1 MVLLLS
7 PAVYASPEPGA
18 FPDIPFIVFSD
29 YISKNF
35 NSDITLSTV
44 FLIFF
49 SLIENPDL
57 LNLHA
62 RQKIKVLEIE
72 RPTQATGWL
81 KCFARALYERAQK
94 QDTEEML
101 FTSSD
106 LLQFTS
112 EDKRITPLTL
122 KLDQLAVVLEL
133 IPKGKKQPKTKLVPI
148 SQSQIQPVLVICPR
162 STTCEDMNCEPR
174 SLTQGTKPHDIPKVT
189 LIKGTTIHK
198 NVSLLTGQCPKCS
211 TLYSADHE
219 QVLKN
224 TNTTSKEYT
233 CVYLNSALYLKIGQ
247 NLWADHGFSN
257 AVLNAM
263 YSFHASSSAY
273 VEFWNNSFGNAD
285 RKN

>member
-81 KCFARALYERAQK
+81 KCLARALYERAQK

-148 SQSQIQPVLVICPR
+148 SQSQIQLVLVICPR
-162 STTCEDMNCEPR
+162 STTCEDMNCEPQ
-174 SLTQGTKPHDIPKVT
+174 SLTQGTKPCDIPKVT

-198 NVSLLTGQCPKCS
+198 NVPSLTGQCPKCS

-219 QVLKN
+219 RVLKN

-247 NLWADHGFSN
+247 NL
-257 AVLNAM
+257 
-263 YSFHASSSAY
+263 
-273 VEFWNNSFGNAD
+273 
-285 RKN
+285 